1 MDELRHQVQQ
11 QEERVSLELVK
22 PSKEYCDLAD
32 LQRCIA
38 SCQFLDLLLF
48 LCIGVFVRN
57 LPRCLPHIQS
67 KSQLSNNHDPLPTST
82 RTLPFLFA
90 ITPMHP
96 TSAGI
101 GAGASTGLS
110 EGATNTPAHGEM
122 HRREPQ
128 PNNKDGF
135 FTSIPVQ
142 VVHGISLQQKTLVR
156 GAVDSEIS
164 LNGV

>member
-1 MDELRHQVQQ
+1 
-11 QEERVSLELVK
+11 
-22 PSKEYCDLAD
+22 
-32 LQRCIA
+32 
-38 SCQFLDLLLF
+38 
-48 LCIGVFVRN
+48 
-57 LPRCLPHIQS
+57 
-67 KSQLSNNHDPLPTST
+67 
-82 RTLPFLFA
+82 
-90 ITPMHP
+90 MHP

-128 PNNKDGF
+128 PNDKDCF
-135 FTSIPVQ
+135 YTYKIHKICFCKDCFSFVQ
-142 VVHGISLQQKTLVR
+142 VTNRSSLQQKTLVR